1 MDMNVRY
8 RFLWLFLVVSA
19 ALLSAEEAIH
29 IIQRGETIYSVA
41 RSYAVNFQ
49 DILNLN
55 GIDDARKVQVGQ
67 RIRIPGS
74 SRTVA
79 SFPRIQ
85 SFSEHRVVRG
95 ETLYG
100 IARQYGISL
109 ENLRMANKFSEK
121 YILKAGDILR
131 IPRTEPVITA
141 SPAAPAA
148 GSSGFHPEGDSG
160 GSFTVNPAVDSKG
173 SYVFT
178 PVVPAAAPPK
188 GLPPGGLTGIDTRS
202 LISRTVDTSV
212 RWPVL
217 AKEIAYMTGKL
228 SGVALLG
235 EQYEPVKS
243 LTSGSVLSAGTYR
256 GFGRVV
262 IVQVAGGYSYV
273 YGGCESLSVKEGD
286 RVISGTELGRLGID
300 AVAEKPLLFFMV
312 YRNSLPVDPAVAPR
326 T

>member
-1 MDMNVRY
+1 
-8 RFLWLFLVVSA
+8 
-19 ALLSAEEAIH
+19 
-29 IIQRGETIYSVA
+29 VA
-41 RSYAVNFQ
+41 RSYGVNFQ

-55 GIDDARKVQVGQ
+55 GIDDARKVQIGQ

-74 SRTVA
+74 SRNVA

-85 SFSEHRVVRG
+85 SFSEHRVTRG

-100 IARQYGISL
+100 IARQYGIAL
-109 ENLRMANKFSEK
+109 ENLRMANNLSEK
-121 YILKAGDILR
+121 YILKTGDILR
-131 IPRTEPVITA
+131 IPRTEPVIMA
-141 SPAAPAA
+141 SSAAPAA
-148 GSSGFHPEGDSG
+148 GSFDFNPAGSVLPLAGHSEGDSG
-160 GSFTVNPAVDSKG
+160 GSFTGNPVVDAGG
-173 SYVFT
+173 SYVLT
-178 PVVPAAAPPK
+178 PSVPAAVSPK
-188 GLPPGGLTGIDTRS
+188 GFPPGGLTGIDTRS

-228 SGVALLG
+228 NGVALLG

-262 IVQVAGGYSYV
+262 IVQVAGGYFYV